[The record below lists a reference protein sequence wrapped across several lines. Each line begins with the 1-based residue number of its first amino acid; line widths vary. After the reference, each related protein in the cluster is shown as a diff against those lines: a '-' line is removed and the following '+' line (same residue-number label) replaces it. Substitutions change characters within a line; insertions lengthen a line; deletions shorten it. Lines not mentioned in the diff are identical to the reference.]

1 MIGSADG
8 VSKESHQIRLMFAS
22 IAHRYDL
29 LNRLLSFSLDR
40 RWRRAAVHRLS
51 PFLSSQAVVLDLCTG
66 TGDLALEL
74 SRQARVIGCDF
85 CHPMLIF
92 GKEKVA
98 NSELADS
105 VRFVEGDALQLPF
118 LPRSFDA
125 VTIAFGLR
133 NLEDYTSGLREMF
146 RVLRPGGMLAIL
158 EFSQPQT
165 AVFKQLYF
173 FYVTWILPKVG
184 QCLSGQVG
192 PYAYLPQSV
201 KEFPDSQTLEGFI
214 QQVGFTCRGRHVLS
228 GGIVSLHFA
237 QRPGSHGNLESAT
250 AVK

>member
-1 MIGSADG
+1 MSGCADG
-8 VSKESHQIRLMFAS
+8 VSKESRQIKRMFAS

-40 RWRRAAVHRLS
+40 RWRRLVVQRLLPS
-51 PFLSSQAVVLDLCTG
+51 LPSKAVVLDLCTG

-74 SRQARVIGCDF
+74 SHKARVIGCDF

-92 GKEKVA
+92 GKEKIN
-98 NSELADS
+98 NSELAAR

-118 LPRSFDA
+118 PPRSFDA

-146 RVLRPGGMLAIL
+146 RVLRPGGMLVIL
-158 EFSQPQT
+158 EFSQPQIP
-165 AVFKQLYF
+165 VFKQFYL

-184 QCLSGQVG
+184 QCLSGKVG

-201 KEFPDSQTLEGFI
+201 KEFPDTETLERLI
-214 QQVGFTCRGRHVLS
+214 QQVGFTGGGCSLLT
-228 GGIVSLHFA
+228 GGIVSLHLA
-237 QRPGSHGNLESAT
+237 QKPAIIP
-250 AVK
+250 VK